1 MHAPAHSHHDD
12 GPVGNDVKI
21 LTLIAVLVPPIA
33 LAVAICFAWG
43 GYFTITDLCLLL
55 GGYVLTAMGIT
66 VGYHRLFTHKSFE
79 ASAPVAWFF
88 AVLGS
93 MAVQGPLIW
102 WVTTHRRHHQ
112 HSDDLEDPHSPHAG
126 RQKGVVGWV
135 SGFLHSHVGWL
146 FTRGNY
152 TSTQKYAPDVAADPR
167 AQAISRWF
175 PLWVLLGFLIPA
187 LIGWAIDGGWRG
199 AFLGFLWG
207 GVIRMFLVHHI
218 TWSVNSVCHI
228 WGSQTYRSGDHS
240 RNNPAMGILAMGEGW
255 HNNHHAFPA
264 SARHGLEWWQ
274 FDISWITIRS
284 LAVVGLVSSIRLP
297 GEQRLQAKRVVP
309 TA

>member
-1 MHAPAHSHHDD
+1 MHSPAHSHHDD
-12 GPVGNDVKI
+12 GPVGNDVKT
-21 LTLIAVLVPPIA
+21 LTLIAVIVPPIA
-33 LAVAICFAWG
+33 LAVAIWFAWG
-43 GYFTITDLCLLL
+43 GYFTVTDLCLLL

-112 HSDDLEDPHSPHAG
+112 HSDDLDDPHSPHAG

-135 SGFLHSHVGWL
+135 SGFLHAHVGWL

-297 GEQRLQAKRVVP
+297 GEQRMQAKRVAP

>member
-33 LAVAICFAWG
+33 LAVAIWFAWG

-175 PLWVLLGFLIPA
+175 PLWVLLGFLIP
-187 LIGWAIDGGWRG
+187 DRKSN
-199 AFLGFLWG
+199 
-207 GVIRMFLVHHI
+207 V
-218 TWSVNSVCHI
+218 
-228 WGSQTYRSGDHS
+228 
-240 RNNPAMGILAMGEGW
+240 
-255 HNNHHAFPA
+255 
-264 SARHGLEWWQ
+264 
-274 FDISWITIRS
+274 
-284 LAVVGLVSSIRLP
+284 
-297 GEQRLQAKRVVP
+297 
-309 TA
+309 